1 MDIKKILLKARD
13 FAEIYVPCAAFIVMF
28 VVFVAQVISRYVFNF
43 PLTWAYEITVW
54 GFSWTVILGACYAM
68 RARSHVTFTMIYD
81 AVPPKVGAVLCLIG
95 NILIVV
101 ALAILIVPS
110 CNYIKFMFFQK
121 TSVFRIPLTVIFAPF
136 AYFLCSIIGYTISD
150 IISEVKTIKNPDA
163 TSPSAPSARTYRRT
177 YYFRSYL
184 HS

>member
-1 MDIKKILLKARD
+1 MKLKDFLLKARD
-13 FAEIYVPCAAFIVMF
+13 FAEIYVPCGAFIVMF

-43 PLTWAYEITVW
+43 PLTWAYEVTVW

-81 AVPPKVGAVLCLIG
+81 AVPRKVGAILCLMG
-95 NILIVV
+95 NILIVI
-101 ALAILIVPS
+101 ALAILIIPS
-110 CNYIKFMFFQK
+110 CDYIKFMFFQK

-150 IISEVKTIKNPDA
+150 IISEIKTLKNPVSETPA
-163 TSPSAPSARTYRRT
+163 EAASEEV
-177 YYFRSYL
+177 RS
-184 HS
+184 